1 MQISIV
7 IGPNWTLKYHV
18 DTVSPDPMI
27 IILCFFHPQKHRV
40 EIDGGGIGEVDLE
53 ELERS
58 LAAAAV
64 ATHNNSDSE
73 S

>member
-1 MQISIV
+1 M
-7 IGPNWTLKYHV
+7 Y
-18 DTVSPDPMI
+18 
-27 IILCFFHPQKHRV
+27 FFHPQKHRV
-40 EIDGGGIGEVDLE
+40 EIDGGGMGEVDLE

-64 ATHNNSDSE
+64 ATHNNSDSD